1 MEFNDMN
8 IHLKKLEKKNQQIK
22 LKESRGKKITK
33 CKRSMKQKTKLH

>member
-8 IHLKKLEKKNQQIK
+8 IHLKKLEKKQQIK

-33 CKRSMKQKTKLH
+33 CKRSMKQKTKLQ